1 MSFLTLSL
9 RMIYQPAP
17 SPGIR
22 QNELGTR
29 MKYSQSGASLIEVLV
44 AVVLLSLGVV
54 GLAGLQ
60 FNGVKFNHSAYLR
73 SQGVSLAYDLTDRMR
88 ANLSA
93 CQTAATCQY
102 VTPLTTSF
110 DGTAA
115 QTCGSAIAA
124 VTGPNAMATVD
135 VNQWKSCVETILPAG
150 TGQASYLAAASAYTD
165 QCGTVHPP
173 AGRPV
178 LVIEVNWNDG
188 RLQAGTTPRD
198 CVVVRTE
205 VGPV

>member
-1 MSFLTLSL
+1 
-9 RMIYQPAP
+9 
-17 SPGIR
+17 
-22 QNELGTR
+22 

-44 AVVLLSLGVV
+44 AVVLLSLGIV

-93 CQTAATCQY
+93 CLTAATCQY
-102 VTPLTTSF
+102 VTPLSTVF
-110 DGTAA
+110 NGTASQA
-115 QTCGSAIAA
+115 CGSATAV
-124 VTGPNAMATVD
+124 VTGPNAMAAVD
-135 VNQWKSCVETILPAG
+135 VNQWKSCVETLLPGGA
-150 TGQASYLAAASAYTD
+150 GQATYLAATAAYTD
-165 QCGTVHPP
+165 QCGVVHPA

-188 RLQAGTTPRD
+188 RLQAGGTPRD
-198 CVVVRTE
+198 CVVVRTD
-205 VGPV
+205 VGPL

>member
-1 MSFLTLSL
+1 
-9 RMIYQPAP
+9 MIYQPAP
-17 SPGIR
+17 SPSIR
-22 QNELGTR
+22 QKELGMR

-44 AVVLLSLGVV
+44 AVVLLSLGIV

-60 FNGVKFNHSAYLR
+60 FNGVKFNHGAYLR
-73 SQGVSLAYDLTDRMR
+73 SQGVSLAYDLTDRIR

-102 VTPLTTSF
+102 VTPLATAF
-110 DGTAA
+110 NGTATQA
-115 QTCGSAIAA
+115 CGRAIAA
-124 VTGPNAMATVD
+124 VTGPNAMAAVD

-150 TGQASYLAAASAYTD
+150 TGQASYLAATAAYTD
-165 QCGTVHPP
+165 QCGTVHPA

-198 CVVVRTE
+198 CVVVRTD